1 MDGWMD
7 ERLDEWMDRL
17 KYKWMD
23 GWIDGWKG
31 TQPFNP
37 STLEVEGIVAGLTK
51 GGWEKSQHLNVIA
64 SLNKSQTKKHLKSPM
79 KINFISIFYFNLQRI
94 YYLETIDNIKR
105 YNINI
110 LIYNIK
116 YINIIILYINI

>member
-1 MDGWMD
+1 MD

-23 GWIDGWKG
+23 GWIDGWKS

-51 GGWEKSQHLNVIA
+51 GGWEKSQPLNVIA
-64 SLNKSQTKKHLKSPM
+64 PLNKSQTKKHLKSPM
-79 KINFISIFYFNLQRI
+79 KIKKFSIFYFNLQRI

-116 YINIIILYINI
+116 YKNIIKFYINI